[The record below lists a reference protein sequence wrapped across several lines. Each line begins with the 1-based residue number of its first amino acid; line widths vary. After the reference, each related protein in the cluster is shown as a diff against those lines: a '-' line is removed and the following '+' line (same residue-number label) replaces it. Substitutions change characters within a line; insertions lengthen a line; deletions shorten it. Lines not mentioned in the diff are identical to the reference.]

1 MPPARH
7 NTFTFFIAGKS
18 RPTIL
23 RPAVQNQRSHTLNN
37 QP

>member
-1 MPPARH
+1 MNSARQD
-7 NTFTFFIAGKS
+7 TLIFFIAGKS